1 MIPSH
6 AALAERVA
14 CGLGVAPQDSRNPG
28 GRSSRSVKPFARSR
42 HLRLLKRCHLTKALL
57 AALLALATTAAA
69 EQVIPVSQ
77 SVTPAIHELRLH
89 NGSPF
94 DAATVTF
101 EYESVGHSAASVAPI
116 RMEPGGEIILSD
128 VVRELFGLTP
138 DAIGEIHVQ
147 AVDSVDVQWRQRLVG
162 SFGGA
167 WLPSVTAVGNATS
180 STRRRSVICS
190 GCNTP
195 PRVEPPPS
203 PATLVKPGDFA
214 TFTGSHGVSGTATI
228 IDPKTIRVSSFKH
241 DGSAPGLDLRVGLST
256 KTRANFAV
264 IRIIGRQSFQ
274 AVTFDLTLPEPL
286 DLNSFDV
293 FTVWCYEFRS
303 IIGEGKFQRP

>member
-1 MIPSH
+1 M
-6 AALAERVA
+6 
-14 CGLGVAPQDSRNPG
+14 
-28 GRSSRSVKPFARSR
+28 
-42 HLRLLKRCHLTKALL
+42 TKALL
-57 AALLALATTAAA
+57 AVLLALATTAAA

-77 SVTPAIHELRLH
+77 SVSPATHELRLR
-89 NGSPF
+89 NESPF

-101 EYESVGHSAASVAPI
+101 EYQSAGHSAAAVSPI
-116 RMEPGGEIILSD
+116 RIEPGAEIILAD

-138 DAIGEIHVQ
+138 DAVGEIHVQ

-162 SFGGA
+162 SPGGA
-167 WLPSVTAVGNATS
+167 WLPSVTAVR
-180 STRRRSVICS
+180 STVPNLRRRSVICT
-190 GCNTP
+190 GYNVP
-195 PRVEPPPS
+195 PRVEPPP
-203 PATLVKPGDFA
+203 TLVKPGDFA
-214 TFTGSHGVSGTATI
+214 TFIGSHGVSGTATI

-264 IRIIGRQSFQ
+264 IRIIGRESFQ
-274 AVTFDLTLPEPL
+274 AGTFDLTLPESL

-303 IIGEGKFQRP
+303 IIGEGKFRRP